1 MLIIV
6 RKLSALKAAAA
17 FSGWLFTIVKREWD
31 RTARAMFDHDNIE
44 DAKVERYLAVRTDAE
59 LRRELS
65 TALESLPAHYRW
77 VILMRNFEEMTIS
90 EIESALGEPAG
101 AVKSRLHRAR
111 ELVCEYL
118 IGPPEELL
126 PVCQAS
132 AERKRASAS

>member
-1 MLIIV
+1 MKAAWASRFQRSRPGRTTRRCRRPPPPVARLRDDARRYARRHCQPSDIDDAVQEALLIIV

-65 TALESLPAHYRW
+65 TALELLPAHYRW
-77 VILMRNFEEMTIS
+77 GF
-90 EIESALGEPAG
+90 
-101 AVKSRLHRAR
+101 
-111 ELVCEYL
+111 
-118 IGPPEELL
+118 
-126 PVCQAS
+126 
-132 AERKRASAS
+132 